1 MNERLLRAPT
11 TATSWKL
18 TYVHAAV
25 RAWWLAEYSG
35 WYGENYEG
43 SLPQNQLTEESNQR
57 SRQFTD
63 ALKDGA
69 FDCMISVSA
78 DMKGE
83 WYDPAREG
91 LRSWLQRKAPFLQIT
106 PHATFSGFFQDI
118 LMDQLQTFA
127 ENFVL
132 NLPNVLRKLR
142 TEEDEQ
148 RQSSATH
155 DQDVDMERFLVIIS
169 YVFDGRPKAAADG
182 FWDNPDGGLMG
193 FLHWVSTRA
202 STPLVSAFCE
212 MLQAISQDED
222 CATSVHEFLVDEGPQ
237 KTRRLALTWNH
248 IIKEL
253 TFFSKSI
260 RDRPAV
266 PQTFGSGKSVTEHA
280 ELEPETYL
288 MLEEYLRVVARVVAT
303 SPAAREFFI
312 THPTFQLHEILLHL
326 VSSAITPRIRAA
338 AFTALRSLLS
348 QKTKTVGEYI
358 WTALDGWISGG
369 YSPGSTMAKV
379 TPISFSST
387 STERILKGLSN
398 GFEEP
403 NAFVQLL
410 TALIS
415 PYEGETGLKDGL
427 PFPETLGVANRMPGI
442 EPYIDFVLG
451 QILGSQYTE
460 IYDVKLSRMLQ
471 LSCLDF
477 IAMSLDTFNED
488 LVIFA
493 NKTNIN
499 VEFAMETTD
508 LKTYVLMHPFSR
520 VMEWMFNERVMT
532 ALFSAIH
539 QDAEAVGIAGQDSP
553 LMRCVLQGIH
563 VVSRIL
569 DLQATYLDIVR
580 PIVKTQASS
589 QRVPVSSAAYTSFE
603 DGILSH
609 LPVIADLGL
618 YCGAGQPELVM
629 ASLELL
635 EKLSTST
642 KLASMTV
649 TGMGRLANRNKAIA
663 ALEVNNDSDAIA
675 RSLLHE
681 MKARIDPNYGAEHSS
696 YVIQVRILDFL
707 AACLKASPGQPTIAH
722 LLLGFKC
729 ANSVID
735 IDPNSFFSQ
744 GVSLFHCIL
753 EIVMLAPV
761 TLDEDSNVSNYL
773 MTLKNKA
780 IQVLSQLWQSPLSSG
795 LVMEEMRNVRSLF
808 FMFGK
813 LTRLNDPMLFDGRPV
828 QDPELFES
836 SSASVL
842 SQFLS
847 HRATLLQYVSAELR
861 QVARSR
867 LPSLRSKIFA
877 TLLGSTEEDG
887 QINEHLDVFDLF
899 DFIELEFP
907 QQEDPILPP
916 WIEDV
921 DFSLCLESH
930 HGATQTYNLEKVM
943 ELLVLRK
950 KELTKGR
957 LLDESEDVATVDLQ
971 IQLISNHYATD
982 NELKIYRAS
991 RLSLLQSWV
1000 QLMLVM
1006 IEVNEISGEHKT
1018 PFMLQILQ
1026 IILPILENRL
1036 ENVED
1041 SMELARLAK
1050 SLLFS
1055 LDFDSKSFKQG
1066 EIGDAVSDRLFHLFQ
1081 VSLRAI
1087 GLLGAYP
1094 NLKELFYTI
1103 IYRYLTGMS
1112 DVTGITK
1119 IQRRHSTQ
1127 TIKAAGER
1135 FVDLICDDAHSGEP
1149 MCRISALL
1157 LLGALVKMADKE
1169 GSKYVVESLGRMN
1182 FISILVESIQNFG
1195 EDLRNTPHEGICSRS
1210 DRSIN
1215 SLTTLDVNT
1224 QISYCHARLSLLLQ
1238 ISQTRVGAAAVMNA
1252 GIIHSIQVSG
1262 LFATDPDLGVGE
1274 SEETRFW

>member
-1 MNERLLRAPT
+1 M
-11 TATSWKL
+11 
-18 TYVHAAV
+18 HAAV

-43 SLPQNQLTEESNQR
+43 PLPQNQLTEESNQR
-57 SRQFTD
+57 SRQFAE

-69 FDCMISVSA
+69 FDCMVSISA

-91 LRSWLQRKAPFLQIT
+91 LRSWLQRKAPFLQVT
-106 PHATFSGFFQDI
+106 PDVTFSDFFQDI

-127 ENFVL
+127 ENFIL
-132 NLPNVLRKLR
+132 NLPNVLRQLR

-169 YVFDGRPKAAADG
+169 YIFDGRPKAAADG

-193 FLHWVSTRA
+193 FIYWVSTRA

-222 CATSVHEFLVDEGPQ
+222 CATSVHEFLVDEAPQ
-237 KTRRLALTWNH
+237 KSRRLALTWNH

-266 PQTFGSGKSVTEHA
+266 AQGFGPGKSHTEHA
-280 ELEPETYL
+280 EVEPETYL
-288 MLEEYLRVVARVVAT
+288 MLEEYLRVIARVVAT
-303 SPAAREFFI
+303 SPVARDFFI
-312 THPTFQLHEILLHL
+312 AHPTFQLHEILLQL

-348 QKTKTVGEYI
+348 NKTKPAGEFI
-358 WTALDGWISGG
+358 WTAVDGWISGG
-369 YSPGSTMAKV
+369 YSPGSGMAK
-379 TPISFSST
+379 TPAPSTFSAA
-387 STERILKGLSN
+387 STERILRGLSN

-410 TALIS
+410 SALIS
-415 PYEGETGLKDGL
+415 PYEGEIGLKDGL
-427 PFPETLGVANRMPGI
+427 PFPENLGAANRMPGI
-442 EPYIDFVLG
+442 EPYVDFVLG
-451 QILGSQYTE
+451 QIFSSQYTE

-477 IAMSLDTFNED
+477 IALSLDTFNED

-493 NKTNIN
+493 NRTSIN
-499 VEFAMETTD
+499 VEFAIDTSD
-508 LKTYVLMHPFSR
+508 LKTYVLLHPFAR
-520 VMEWMFNERVMT
+520 VMEWIFNERVMT

-539 QDAEAVGIAGQDSP
+539 QDPEAVGNASQDSP
-553 LMRCVLQGIH
+553 LLRCVLQGIH
-563 VVSRIL
+563 IVSRIL

-580 PIVKTQASS
+580 PTIKLQSSS
-589 QRVPVSSAAYTSFE
+589 QRGSVSSAAYASLE

-609 LPVIADLGL
+609 LSIIADLGL

-635 EKLSTST
+635 EKLSAST
-642 KLASMTV
+642 KLASTTV

-663 ALEVNNDSDAIA
+663 ALEVNNDSDTIA

-681 MKARIDPNYGAEHSS
+681 MKARIDPNQGADHSS
-696 YVIQVRILDFL
+696 YVIQVRILDFIS
-707 AACLKASPGQPTIAH
+707 ACLRASPGQPTIAH

-735 IDPNSFFSQ
+735 IDPNSSFSE

-761 TLDEDSNVSNYL
+761 TLDDDSNISSYL
-773 MTLKNKA
+773 MTLKTKA
-780 IQVLSQLWQSPLSSG
+780 IRVLSQLWQSPLTSG
-795 LVMEEMRNVRSLF
+795 LVMDEMRNVRSLF

-813 LTRLNDPMLFDGRPV
+813 QIRLSDVLLFDGRPV
-828 QDPELFES
+828 HDPELFES
-836 SSASVL
+836 SSASIL

-867 LPSLRSKIFA
+867 LPSLKSKIFA

-887 QINEHLDVFDLF
+887 QLNEHADVFGLF

-916 WIEDV
+916 WIENV
-921 DFSLCLESH
+921 DFSICLENEYA
-930 HGATQTYNLEKVM
+930 ATQTYSLDKVM
-943 ELLVLRK
+943 ELLILRK
-950 KELTKGR
+950 KELTKAKI
-957 LLDESEDVATVDLQ
+957 LEDPQDIDTVDLQ
-971 IQLISNHYATD
+971 IELVRNHYAAD

-991 RLSLLQSWV
+991 RLKLLQSWA

-1006 IEVNEISGEHKT
+1006 IETNEISSEHKT

-1026 IILPILENRL
+1026 LILPSLENRL
-1036 ENVED
+1036 DNVEE

-1050 SLLFS
+1050 SLMFS
-1055 LDFDSKSFKQG
+1055 LDFSSKSIKQG
-1066 EIGDAVSDRLFHLFQ
+1066 DMGDVISDRLFHLFQ

-1087 GLLGAYP
+1087 SSLGAYP
-1094 NLKELFYTI
+1094 DLKEIFYAI
-1103 IYRYLTGMS
+1103 SYRYLTGMS
-1112 DVTGITK
+1112 DITGISK
-1119 IQRRHSTQ
+1119 FQRRHSTQ
-1127 TIKAAGER
+1127 TIKAVGER

-1149 MCRISALL
+1149 TCRISALL

-1169 GSKYVVESLGRMN
+1169 DSKYVVESLGRMN
-1182 FISILVESIQNFG
+1182 FISILVDSIQNFAN
-1195 EDLRNTPHEGICSRS
+1195 DLRETPREGIYSR
-1210 DRSIN
+1210 
-1215 SLTTLDVNT
+1215 
-1224 QISYCHARLSLLLQ
+1224 
-1238 ISQTRVGAAAVMNA
+1238 
-1252 GIIHSIQVSG
+1252 IHKIWVY
-1262 LFATDPDLGVGE
+1262 
-1274 SEETRFW
+1274 